1 MTHTSSSVFADDEL
15 VELLIDEPQLLAIA
29 DALAVTGRAG
39 TGSKREPDRR
49 PSVRRRGHLVGV
61 AASVASVAAALL
73 LLLFLP
79 PWGTDPSVVQEALA
93 AVGTQPV
100 LHVAVIEI
108 DAAAGTLVD
117 LDTGN
122 AIPRTLKTEIWFD
135 AQRDLKKTVFVLD
148 GQVLDEHLE
157 TAEGGVSRTGP
168 IYTCAWIAGHPA
180 EAEKAGVSCGTG
192 SGAVTGGPAEQP
204 SLDAAL
210 AEFVDQYRSAL
221 ASGRAVEGGHGE
233 IDGREVI
240 WLEFKTGTAIGR
252 VAVDASNYQPVA
264 VESRDRATRFQ
275 VVTAETLPYQQGLF
289 EKPEPARWQTG
300 GGIAAAT
307 EVGAQDA
314 ATTLGGTMLWLGQEW
329 NGLKLVAIT
338 LQERRVSFAG
348 GSGPEQVQAIG
359 LTYAPAVVDGASRAR
374 SRVEIYETR
383 TCLVSVGWTCSPR
396 DPTAAGT
403 VGFPLGRGGP
413 ALVRRDGLFISIW
426 GSAELHE
433 RALEIARALEPAS
446 GVSKAS

>member
-1 MTHTSSSVFADDEL
+1 MTRTNYFVFADHEL

-29 DALAVTGRAG
+29 DALSVTGRAG
-39 TGSKREPDRR
+39 SGSKGEPDRR
-49 PSVRRRGHLVGV
+49 PSVGRRRGRLVGV
-61 AASVASVAAALL
+61 AAGVASLAAALL
-73 LLLFLP
+73 LLLFMP
-79 PWGTDPSVVQEALA
+79 PWSTGPNVVQEALA

-100 LHVAVIEI
+100 LHVAVIQI

-135 AQRDLKKTVFVLD
+135 AQRHLKRTVFVLD
-148 GQVLDEHLE
+148 GQVLDEQLE
-157 TAEGGVSRTGP
+157 TAQGGVTGTGP

-204 SLDAAL
+204 SLDPTL
-210 AEFVDQYRSAL
+210 AEFADQYRSAL

-233 IDGREVI
+233 VDGREVI

-252 VAVDASNYQPVA
+252 VAVDASSYQPVA
-264 VESRDRATRFQ
+264 VESKDRATRFQ

-300 GGIAAAT
+300 GGIATET
-307 EVGAQDA
+307 EVGVQDA

-348 GSGPEQVQAIG
+348 GSVPEQVQVVR
-359 LTYAPAVVDGASRAR
+359 LTYAPAVVEETSRAR
-374 SRVEIYETR
+374 SRVEIYQTR
-383 TCLVSVGWTCSPR
+383 TCLVRVGWTCGPR
-396 DPTAAGT
+396 DPTATGT
-403 VGFPLGRGGP
+403 VGFPVGRGGP
-413 ALVRRDGLFISIW
+413 ALVRRNGLFISIW

-433 RALEIARALEPAS
+433 RALEIARALEPVA
-446 GVSKAS
+446 G